1 MAGWV
6 ASRNIMLA
14 QRDLV
19 GELMDDPALA
29 AQAHHIALRG
39 LQRINRVSR
48 TAAVLWPRIERIL
61 SSSPNTRASLLDVAC
76 GGGDLAIALSQRSR
90 RCGLVLQVQGCD
102 LSDTALQHASQAA
115 ERAGEPVK
123 FFRADVTAE
132 PPSQHYTF
140 ITCTLFLHHLTDAR
154 IVALLRTLAGHCD
167 HLLVSDLIRGP
178 TGYALAWIG
187 TKLLSRSPI
196 VHEDGL
202 RSVRAA
208 LTLHEARELAGGAG
222 LNDARFER
230 HWPQRFLMTWSRAH
244 EALYEPG

>member
-1 MAGWV
+1 
-6 ASRNIMLA
+6 MLA
-14 QRDLV
+14 RRDLV

-76 GGGDLAIALSQRSR
+76 GGGDLAIAIAQRSR
-90 RCGLVLQVQGCD
+90 QRGLVLQVQGCD
-102 LSDTALQHASQAA
+102 FSDTALQHASQAA
-115 ERAGEPVK
+115 TRVGVPVK
-123 FFRADVTAE
+123 FFGMDVTAE
-132 PPSQHYTF
+132 LPPQHYTF

-154 IVALLRTLAGHCD
+154 IVTLLRTLAGHSD
-167 HLLVSDLIRGP
+167 HLLVSDLIRGQ
-178 TGYALAWIG
+178 TGYLLAWMG

-208 LTLHEARELAGGAG
+208 LTLHEARKLATEAR
-222 LNDARFER
+222 LNGARFER
-230 HWPQRFLMTWSRAH
+230 HWPQRFLMTWSRTH
-244 EALYEPG
+244 EALHGSG